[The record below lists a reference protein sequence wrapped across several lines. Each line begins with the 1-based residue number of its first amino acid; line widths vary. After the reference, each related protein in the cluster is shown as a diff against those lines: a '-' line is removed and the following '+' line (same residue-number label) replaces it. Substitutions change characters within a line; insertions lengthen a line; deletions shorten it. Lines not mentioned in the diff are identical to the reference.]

1 MARGFGSNVD
11 AGAIGRSARRLVV
24 GVGVVCA
31 VLFFG
36 CQATTRVDA
45 GHVGIRVK
53 LAGSDRGVQDMP
65 VVTGWVV
72 YNPISE
78 QIVIFP
84 TSVQNIVWTADVH
97 EGRPVDESIT
107 FSSSEG
113 VNVNAD
119 VGLSFH
125 IEPSLA
131 PRLYGRFRQNDMMI
145 LADGYVRNSVR
156 EAFNDVAS
164 KMAVQQIYGS
174 EKSKM
179 LSEVTE
185 KVRDVL
191 GKDGFVIDQL
201 TINGALRLP
210 QNVADAINR
219 AMEATQNA
227 IQSENKVRQVR
238 AEAEQAITEAHG
250 QAEAT
255 RQKAEGEADSIL
267 IRARS
272 EAKANEIIRLST
284 SPAVLQ
290 YRAIEHWDGKL
301 PAFSGGGQMP
311 MLTFDLSKAASMDD
325 ATREKRLR
333 ELLAEDAASAN
344 GASGASGA
352 DPSAAPP
359 GPDAQGGQGTSNG
372 ANAPPKAA
380 STNATSASNPGNP
393 GKAK

>member
-1 MARGFGSNVD
+1 MARLVSFD
-11 AGAIGRSARRLVV
+11 AGSAGRSLRRLLVV
-24 GVGVVCA
+24 GLVAFGV
-31 VLFFG
+31 LYMG
-36 CQATTRVDA
+36 CSTTTRVDA

-65 VVTGWVV
+65 VVQGWVV
-72 YNPISE
+72 YNPITE

-84 TSVQNIVWTADVH
+84 TSVQNIVWTASAH

-107 FSSSEG
+107 FSSAEG

-131 PRLYGRFRQNDMMI
+131 PKLYGRFRENDMMA
-145 LADGYVRNSVR
+145 LADGYVRNTVR

-164 KMAVQQIYGS
+164 KLPVQEIYGAM
-174 EKSKM
+174 KSKM
-179 LSEVTE
+179 LADVTQ
-185 KVRDVL
+185 KCRDVL
-191 GKDGFVIDQL
+191 NKDGFVIDQL

-227 IQSENKVRQVR
+227 IQSENKVRQVK
-238 AEAEQAITEAHG
+238 AEAEQAITQAHG

-284 SPAVLQ
+284 SPTVLQ

-301 PAFSGGGQMP
+301 PTFNGNGQMP
-311 MLTFDLSKAASMDD
+311 LLTFDASKVAGLD
-325 ATREKRLR
+325 
-333 ELLAEDAASAN
+333 
-344 GASGASGA
+344 
-352 DPSAAPP
+352 
-359 GPDAQGGQGTSNG
+359 
-372 ANAPPKAA
+372 
-380 STNATSASNPGNP
+380 
-393 GKAK
+393 

>member
-1 MARGFGSNVD
+1 MATRFGSGFD
-11 AGAIGRSARRLVV
+11 PSAAARSAKRLLTFC
-24 GVGVVCA
+24 GVLA
-31 VLFFG
+31 LLWFAG
-36 CQATTRVDA
+36 CEMTTRVDA

-65 VVTGWVV
+65 VVTGWVF

-84 TSVQNIVWTADVH
+84 TSVQNVVWSSNPH

-131 PRLYGRFRQNDMMI
+131 PKLYGRFRQNDMMA
-145 LADGYVRNSVR
+145 LADGYVRNTVR

-164 KMAVQQIYGS
+164 KMPVQDVYGAG
-174 EKSKM
+174 KSKM
-179 LSEVTE
+179 LQDVTQ
-185 KVRDVL
+185 KCRDVL
-191 GKDGFVIDQL
+191 NKDGFVIDQL

-227 IQSENKVRQVR
+227 IQSENRVRQVK
-238 AEAEQAITEAHG
+238 AEAEQPSPTAPGA
-250 QAEAT
+250 AEAA
-255 RQKAEGEADSIL
+255 RQEAQGEGDALL

-272 EAKANEIIRLST
+272 EAKANEIIRLSM
-284 SPAVLQ
+284 SASVLQ
-290 YRAIEHWDGKL
+290 YRALEHWDGKL
-301 PAFSGGGQMP
+301 PTYNSGGALP
-311 MLTFDLSKAASMDD
+311 LLTIDAAKLGTGMDE
-325 ATREKRLR
+325 ATRQKRLSQ
-333 ELLAEDAASAN
+333 LLSEDAPKGVDNAAE
-344 GASGASGA
+344 
-352 DPSAAPP
+352 PSAPAAP
-359 GPDAQGGQGTSNG
+359 
-372 ANAPPKAA
+372 APAPAA
-380 STNATSASNPGNP
+380 KP
-393 GKAK
+393 AKPAK

>member
-1 MARGFGSNVD
+1 MAGRMGSDFD
-11 AGAIGRSARRLVV
+11 ARALGRSARRFLVFIGLVV
-24 GVGVVCA
+24 A
-31 VLFFG
+31 VLFVG

-84 TSVQNIVWTADVH
+84 TSVQNVVWTANAH

-131 PRLYGRFRQNDMMI
+131 PKLYSRFRQNDMLA
-145 LADGYVRNSVR
+145 LADGYVRNTVR
-156 EAFNDVAS
+156 EAFNDVTS
-164 KMAVQQIYGS
+164 KMAVQDIYGAG
-174 EKSKM
+174 KSKM
-179 LSEVTE
+179 IGDVTA
-185 KVRDVL
+185 KIRDVL

-227 IQSENKVRQVR
+227 IQSENKVRQVK
-238 AEAEQAITEAHG
+238 AEAEQAITQAHG

-255 RQKAEGEADSIL
+255 RQKAEGEADAIL

-284 SPAVLQ
+284 NPAVLQ
-290 YRAIEHWDGKL
+290 YRALEHWDGKL
-301 PAFSGGGQMP
+301 PTFNGSGQVP
-311 MLTFDLSKAASMDD
+311 MLTFDASKIATMDD
-325 ATREKRLR
+325 ATREKRLK
-333 ELLAEDAASAN
+333 ELLAEAAAQAP
-344 GASGASGA
+344 GQPVPA
-352 DPSAAPP
+352 DEK
-359 GPDAQGGQGTSNG
+359 
-372 ANAPPKAA
+372 PKDEK
-380 STNATSASNPGNP
+380 P
-393 GKAK
+393 AK

>member
-1 MARGFGSNVD
+1 MHGTPLPMARLVNFDTAS
-11 AGAIGRSARRLVV
+11 AGRSLRRLLLFVAV
-24 GVGVVCA
+24 IVA
-31 VLFFG
+31 VLYAG
-36 CQATTRVDA
+36 CSTTTRVDA

-65 VVTGWVV
+65 VVTGWVI

-78 QIVIFP
+78 QIIIFP
-84 TSVQNIVWTADVH
+84 TSVQNVVWTANAH

-131 PRLYGRFRQNDMMI
+131 PRLYGRFRQNDMLA
-145 LADGYVRNSVR
+145 LADGYVRNAVR
-156 EAFNDVAS
+156 EAFNDVTS
-164 KMAVQQIYGS
+164 KMAVQDIYGAG
-174 EKSKM
+174 KSKM
-179 LSEVTE
+179 LAEVTKE
-185 KVRDVL
+185 CRDVL

-201 TINGALRLP
+201 TINGAPPLP

-227 IQSENKVRQVR
+227 IQSENKVRQVK
-238 AEAEQAITEAHG
+238 AEAEQAITQAHG

-255 RQKAEGEADSIL
+255 RQKAGGEADSIL

-290 YRAIEHWDGKL
+290 YRALEPWDGKL
-301 PAFSGGGQMP
+301 PTFNGSGQMP
-311 MLTFDLSKAASMDD
+311 MLTFDASKVVGLDD
-325 ATREKRLR
+325 AAREKKLR
-333 ELLAEDAASAN
+333 ELLAEDAAQTP
-344 GASGASGA
+344 GAA
-352 DPSAAPP
+352 
-359 GPDAQGGQGTSNG
+359 AQG
-372 ANAPPKAA
+372 
-380 STNATSASNPGNP
+380 
-393 GKAK
+393 